1 MNKIDLKSR
10 LKNKAFWVYI
20 VSTLVTLTQLFGV
33 KVFPDNWSDILNTVL
48 GLLVVMGVIVDNST
62 PGVSDNKSNNSEV
75 LQ

>member
-1 MNKIDLKSR
+1 MNINLKSR

-33 KVFPDNWSDILNTVL
+33 KVFPDNWQTILNTVL

-62 PGVSDNKSNNSEV
+62 TGFSDNKTNDSEV